1 MTFHE
6 FLLLAV
12 TVMVIA
18 FLLYLTWR
26 TADLPFLMED
36 EEDEHASQHAVR
48 GPGLP
53 HHRARR

>member
-26 TADLPFLMED
+26 TADLPFLLDD
-36 EEDEHASQHAVR
+36 EEDEHASQH

-53 HHRARR
+53 HHRAKR